1 MLSDKQQARAEIEA
15 EKEAW
20 GKLVKEG
27 EEHLKKID
35 AARESLR
42 EADKLIHQTQET
54 IAKWIK
60 EDSSDE

>member
-20 GKLVKEG
+20 EKLVKEG

-60 EDSSDE
+60 EDSSDG